1 MYEQNYTRHGKLF
14 AEFLLKYQ
22 EEFIELILS

>member
-1 MYEQNYTRHGKLF
+1 MYEQNYIRHGKFF

-22 EEFIELILS
+22 DEFIKLILS

>member
-1 MYEQNYTRHGKLF
+1 MYEQNYIRQGELF

-22 EEFIELILS
+22 DEFIKLVLS